1 MTTACVFCQILAS
14 ELPASMVVETDLVVA
29 FLDIHPV
36 NPGHTLVVARRHA
49 ESFTDLTPAEVAE
62 IALCGRRVAAAL
74 KGGALPCDGITLS
87 LADGAAAGQDV
98 PHAHLHVI
106 PRLATDGFGWRA
118 AGRLE
123 QRGELDAVAL
133 EIRRA
138 LDVENAG

>member
-1 MTTACVFCQILAS
+1 MTTACVFCQILAR
-14 ELPASMVVETDLVVA
+14 ELPASMVVETDLVAA

-49 ESFTDLTPAEVAE
+49 ESFTDLTPIEVAE

-74 KGGALPCDGITLS
+74 KRGALPCDGITLS

-106 PRLATDGFGWRA
+106 PRLARDGFGWRA

-123 QRGELDAVAL
+123 QRGELDAVAF
-133 EIRRA
+133 EIRRT
-138 LDVENAG
+138 LNVENAG

>member
-1 MTTACVFCQILAS
+1 MTTGCVFCQILAR
-14 ELPASMVVETDLVVA
+14 ELPASMVVESDLVVA

-36 NPGHTLVVARRHA
+36 NPGHTLLVARRHA

-62 IALCGRRVAAAL
+62 VALCGRRVAAAL
-74 KGGALPCDGITLS
+74 KRGALPCDGITLS

-118 AGRLE
+118 AGRLA
-123 QRGELDAVAL
+123 QRGELDTVAL
-133 EIRRA
+133 EIRRK
-138 LDVENAG
+138 LDVENPG